1 MVKARQTVVFNI
13 LLIVCGIF
21 LIGSGIW
28 CAFMKKHPIDAIGA
42 FFALAGLVSALIGTL
57 LTCVPNFFH

>member
-1 MVKARQTVVFNI
+1 
-13 LLIVCGIF
+13 
-21 LIGSGIW
+21 
-28 CAFMKKHPIDAIGA
+28 MKKHPVDAIGA